1 MSTDKSSI
9 IFVLGLGSN
18 PDTTWRAKRPAEM
31 GLAATADAPKDTTP
45 ETNQFVNWVSD
56 FLPDDL
62 PPTIRRE
69 VRIFYYN
76 YDSYWQRDALHTRLE
91 LLGKRLLEHIRG
103 IRITEAVSI
112 MIDPTLEYY

>member
-1 MSTDKSSI
+1 
-9 IFVLGLGSN
+9 
-18 PDTTWRAKRPAEM
+18 M
-31 GLAATADAPKDTTP
+31 GLAAAADAPKDTTP
-45 ETNQFVNWVSD
+45 ETYQFVNWVSD

-62 PPTIRRE
+62 HLKIRRE

-91 LLGKRLLEHIRG
+91 LLGKGLLEHIRG
-103 IRITEAVSI
+103 IRITEAVSM